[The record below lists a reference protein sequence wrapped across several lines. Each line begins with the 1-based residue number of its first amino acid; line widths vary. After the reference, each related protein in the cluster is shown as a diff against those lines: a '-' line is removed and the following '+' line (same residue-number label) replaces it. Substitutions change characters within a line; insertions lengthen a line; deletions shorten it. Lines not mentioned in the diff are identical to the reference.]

1 MDLDPKRLLVLHTLA
16 EAGGIASAARRLSV
30 THSAVSQALARLEQQ
45 AGVPLLDRSAGRI
58 ELTAAGRAL
67 AVRGGRIAKELDG
80 AALDLAE
87 SGAPVA
93 GPVAIGAVPRY
104 IPVVCSAMAV
114 LAERFPELEPSVH
127 EDLTAAAADLS
138 ALRAGLVDILVVVC
152 DADQAP
158 PTPAGIEYQVRIE
171 EEYRVVIPA
180 DWPVPAS
187 FAELDGVAWITGE
200 PGSAYGCAFERLVT
214 AERLTASRLHIA
226 TTHGATQVMLTAGLG
241 ATILSTGTA
250 AIMRDAVITRLPVP
264 GAREVR
270 CYYRVGAD
278 GPSPAVRATVEAL
291 HAATLLAAELVDES
305 GVLERAPYIKPGLGT
320 PRR

>member
-1 MDLDPKRLLVLHTLA
+1 MDLDPKRLLVLHMLA
-16 EAGGIASAARRLSV
+16 E
-30 THSAVSQALARLEQQ
+30 
-45 AGVPLLDRSAGRI
+45 
-58 ELTAAGRAL
+58 
-67 AVRGGRIAKELDG
+67 ELDG
-80 AALDLAE
+80 AAHDLAE

-93 GPVAIGAVPRY
+93 GPVVIGAVPRY

-138 ALRAGLVDILVVVC
+138 ALHAGLVDILVGVC

-158 PTPAGIEYQVRIE
+158 PTPAGIEYQIRIE

-180 DWPVPAS
+180 DWPVLAS

-200 PGSAYGCAFERLVT
+200 PGSARACAFERLVA

-250 AIMRDAVITRLPVP
+250 AIMRDAVTTELSVP

-270 CYYRVGAD
+270 CYYRIGAD

-291 HAATLLAAELVDES
+291 HAATLLAVELVDEGGRHPAALNARVRS
-305 GVLERAPYIKPGLGT
+305 GAPVRHGMASESLVNAIGEQCFLARARGPWRY
-320 PRR
+320 